1 MSKGLTKAIGL
12 FLFLLFIGGTLLIP
26 VIHKLHCEDHAAAGS
41 DTHCPICQVANTSFI
56 TTLPLNAGNIVQLTV
71 GIVPEA
77 SPVFVSAL
85 LWNSA
90 QARAPPVS

>member
-1 MSKGLTKAIGL
+1 MCKGLTKAIGL
-12 FLFLLFIGGTLLIP
+12 FLFLLFIGGNLLIP

-41 DTHCPICQVANTSFI
+41 DTHCPICQVANAPCI
-56 TTLPLNAGNIVQLTV
+56 ATLPLNAGDIVQITV
-71 GIVPEA
+71 GFVPDA